1 MKIVIASIFSFFFLY
16 NKATAQDSSK
26 LSVSGYI
33 DVYYQFDFDKPQNH
47 QRSFFLYNHKRH
59 NEVNVNLAFAK
70 VNYLA
75 NKVRANLAVMTG
87 NYPQYN
93 LAAEPQIL
101 QHIYEANIGIEL
113 SKKNK
118 IWLDAGIMPSHIGFE
133 SAVSAD
139 CYTLSRSL
147 LAENSPY
154 FETGIKLTKTNKKE
168 NVFIAVMYL
177 NGWQRIQ
184 KPDGYNSPSFGMQ
197 INAKLNSKFTLNY
210 SNFLGSD
217 KPDSVNTF
225 RTYHNFYS
233 IYEPNGKTGFIAG
246 LDVGTENNAIWY
258 SPVFIVKRA
267 IAKKTTVAARAEW
280 FNDKKQLLQT
290 TGTQNGF
297 NVIGISANYDYAI
310 ASNILFRVEAKN
322 YSSKDNL
329 FKSGTTNNNF
339 SLLSSLSV
347 KF

>member
-139 CYTLSRSL
+139 CYTLSRGL

-154 FETGIKLTKTNKKE
+154 FETGIKLTKTNKKK
-168 NVFIAVMYL
+168 M
-177 NGWQRIQ
+177 
-184 KPDGYNSPSFGMQ
+184 
-197 INAKLNSKFTLNY
+197 
-210 SNFLGSD
+210 FL
-217 KPDSVNTF
+217 
-225 RTYHNFYS
+225 
-233 IYEPNGKTGFIAG
+233 
-246 LDVGTENNAIWY
+246 
-258 SPVFIVKRA
+258 
-267 IAKKTTVAARAEW
+267 
-280 FNDKKQLLQT
+280 
-290 TGTQNGF
+290 
-297 NVIGISANYDYAI
+297 
-310 ASNILFRVEAKN
+310 
-322 YSSKDNL
+322 
-329 FKSGTTNNNF
+329 
-339 SLLSSLSV
+339 
-347 KF
+347 